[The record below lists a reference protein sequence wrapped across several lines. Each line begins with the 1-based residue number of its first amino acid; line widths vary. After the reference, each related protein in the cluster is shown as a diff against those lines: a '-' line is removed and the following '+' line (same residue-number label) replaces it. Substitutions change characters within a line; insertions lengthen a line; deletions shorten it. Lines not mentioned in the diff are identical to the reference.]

1 MPVVLPA
8 LLYRSRRCFMAR
20 FYDKMVWSEKAR
32 RLYAHVLLIVLL
44 LFHYVYTSGHPGEF
58 GIVPSTIVCAAWASF
73 RRADRWMRGLLD
85 RPKRFV
91 WFALLALV
99 IGFVPHLYTMAVTI
113 AFVLL
118 AALFYPSARVMSEKT
133 DIRKFLEWL
142 ECPGA
147 LADSYHSNADNGNLK
162 LSAHY
167 ESSKTE

>member
-1 MPVVLPA
+1 MTWIILQFVFLAMPVVLPA

-73 RRADRWMRGLLD
+73 RRA
-85 RPKRFV
+85 
-91 WFALLALV
+91 ALV

-147 LADSYHSNADNGNLK
+147 LADSYHSIITRGCHDNADNGNLK